1 MKYER
6 FRTIDNRIYSLDVDS
21 LELLDCTH
29 GYFYVNSFHFDEKSP
44 ARHRKNKDLYY
55 EILGTIVRKDKDE
68 WQAVTHNLAKN
79 SLSRKNAAGKMAV
92 FVPDDMD
99 EWLGY
104 WDEKHKTWI
113 YVELLRPEDMIDNDL
128 PITGYRPGLP
138 QPSMDVSFVHFA
150 ENYQG
155 IFVIQAFRADGTPV
169 FLSQEEKNTEFP
181 FPLLP
186 RFQFRNGN
194 TYVFDENSYSMI
206 LD

>member
-1 MKYER
+1 MKYEK
-6 FRTIDNRIYSLDVDS
+6 FRTIDGKIHYLDVDS

-29 GYFYVNSFHFDEKSP
+29 GYFYVNSFHFDEQTP
-44 ARHRKNKDLYY
+44 ARYRKDKDPYH

-68 WQAVTHNLAKN
+68 WRAVTHNLAKN
-79 SLSRKNAAGKMAV
+79 SLNRKNAAGKIAV

-104 WDEKHKTWI
+104 WDEKHKIWI

-128 PITGYRPGLP
+128 PNTGYRPGFP
-138 QPSMDVSFVHFA
+138 KPSMDVSFVHFA

-155 IFVIQAFRADGTPV
+155 NFVIQAFRADGTPV

-194 TYVFDENSYSMI
+194 IYVFDEKSYSMI